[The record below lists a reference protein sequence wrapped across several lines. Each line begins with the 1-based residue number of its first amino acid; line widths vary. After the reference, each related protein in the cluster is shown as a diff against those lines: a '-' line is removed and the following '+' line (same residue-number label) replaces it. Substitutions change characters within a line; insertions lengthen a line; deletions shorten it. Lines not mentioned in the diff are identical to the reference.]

1 MLAALSAVAATALQ
15 LPSAHPYQWTASA
28 SSSATSRAPLARVT
42 ATRCV
47 YCASSQHD
55 QSPQIVAAQTSTT
68 LPSSPI
74 GRGGRPWGD
83 LVFANGERTVAIGT
97 FRRDPRIAVSIQD

>member
-1 MLAALSAVAATALQ
+1 MSTTASTGTSMLAALSAVAATALQ

-42 ATRCV
+42 AARCV

-55 QSPQIVAAQTSTT
+55 QSPQSVAAQTSTT
-68 LPSSPI
+68 LPIIAHTASSTATAHEC
-74 GRGGRPWGD
+74 GGS
-83 LVFANGERTVAIGT
+83 
-97 FRRDPRIAVSIQD
+97 SILAG